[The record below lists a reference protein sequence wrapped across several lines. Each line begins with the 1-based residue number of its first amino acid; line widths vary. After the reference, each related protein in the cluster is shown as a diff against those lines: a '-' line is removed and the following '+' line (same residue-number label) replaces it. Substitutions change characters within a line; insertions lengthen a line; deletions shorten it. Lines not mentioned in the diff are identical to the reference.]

1 LPIQKPNS
9 PVNNSYG
16 QILKSSSILGGA
28 QGINYLIA
36 MARTK
41 VVAILLGPEGIGLVS
56 LYQSI
61 IDLVGNVAGLGIAS
75 SGVREVAEA
84 CASSDSRRIAVATQT
99 LKRLSWI
106 TGLLGWLVTAALSYP
121 LSQWILGSHLH
132 AGAIALLGVSL
143 LFGMASGGQ
152 MACIQGMRRIGD
164 LAKLQILSMC
174 MSTAVAIGIY
184 FWLKEKGILPVLISS
199 AIISFAGSWWYAS
212 KLRIAK
218 IDLDWITTWQ
228 NSSRL
233 IQLGIAFMWS
243 ALMTA
248 GVAFAIRA
256 MITRDL
262 GIEANGIFQSAWAI
276 SGMFAGFIL
285 SAMGTDFYPRLTAAA
300 HDNSVM
306 NKLVNEQTEVGLL
319 LALPGL
325 VGTIVFAPIVMKIFY
340 SAKFVAGADLL
351 PWMVLG
357 ILFKI
362 ISWPMGFIQLAK
374 GATRWFIASETFF
387 GISLGGLTFFLLK
400 FKGLEGAAYSFVLIY
415 LVYIILML
423 YTSKKLSN
431 FIWNKQNIELFIKA
445 GAIVAGSFASVQLLS
460 QRFNFLIGIILCIIS
475 CIISWIELKQR
486 VKKI

>member
-1 LPIQKPNS
+1 
-9 PVNNSYG
+9 
-16 QILKSSSILGGA
+16 
-28 QGINYLIA
+28 

-84 CASSDSRRIAVATQT
+84 CASNDSRRIAVATQT
-99 LKRLSWI
+99 LKRLSWL
-106 TGLLGWLVTAALSYP
+106 TGVLGWLVTAALSYP

-132 AGAIALLGVSL
+132 AGAIALLGASL
-143 LFGMASGGQ
+143 LFTMASGGQ

-212 KLRIAK
+212 RLRIEK
-218 IDLDWITTWQ
+218 IDLDWISTWQ
-228 NSSRL
+228 NSKRL

-248 GVAFAIRA
+248 GVAFVIRA

-300 HDNSVM
+300 HDNAVM
-306 NKLVNEQTEVGLL
+306 NKLVNEQTEIGIL

-374 GATRWFIASETFF
+374 GATRWFVASETFF
-387 GISLGGLTFFLLK
+387 GISLGGLTFLLLK

-431 FIWNKQNIELFIKA
+431 FIWNKQNIQLFIKA
-445 GAIVAGSFASVQLLS
+445 GAIVAGSFASVQILS

-486 VKKI
+486 LKKI

>member
-1 LPIQKPNS
+1 
-9 PVNNSYG
+9 
-16 QILKSSSILGGA
+16 
-28 QGINYLIA
+28 

-41 VVAILLGPEGIGLVS
+41 VVAMLLGPEGIGLVS

-84 CASSDSRRIAVATQT
+84 CASNDSRRIAVATQT
-99 LKRLSWI
+99 LQRLSWL

-132 AGAIALLGVSL
+132 AGAIALLGASL
-143 LFGMASGGQ
+143 LFTMASGGQ
-152 MACIQGMRRIGD
+152 MACIQGMRRIGN
-164 LAKLQILSMC
+164 LAKLQILSTC

-212 KLRIAK
+212 KLCIEK
-218 IDLDWITTWQ
+218 IDLDWISTLQ
-228 NSSRL
+228 NSRRL

-248 GVAFAIRA
+248 GVAFAIRS
-256 MITRDL
+256 MITLDL

-285 SAMGTDFYPRLTAAA
+285 SAMGTDFYPRLTAVS
-300 HDNSVM
+300 HDNAAM
-306 NKLVNEQTEVGLL
+306 NKMVNEQTEIGIL

-325 VGTIVFAPIVMKIFY
+325 VGTIAFAPFVMKVFY
-340 SAKFVAGADLL
+340 SAKFLAGAELL

-357 ILFKI
+357 IFFKI

-374 GATRWFIASETFF
+374 GATPWFVASETLF
-387 GISLGGLTFFLLK
+387 GISLGGLTFLLLK
-400 FKGLEGAAYSFVLIY
+400 FKGLEGAAYSFALIY

-423 YTSKKLSN
+423 YTSKKLSD
-431 FIWNKQNIELFIKA
+431 FTWNKQSIQLFIKA
-445 GAIVAGSFASVQLLS
+445 GGIVALSFISMHFFS
-460 QRFNFLIGIILCIIS
+460 QKTNFFIGIILCIVS
-475 CIISWIELKQR
+475 SIISWIELKNR
-486 VKKI
+486 MKKYEK

>member
-1 LPIQKPNS
+1 
-9 PVNNSYG
+9 
-16 QILKSSSILGGA
+16 
-28 QGINYLIA
+28 

-84 CASSDSRRIAVATQT
+84 CASNDSRRIAVATQT
-99 LKRLSWI
+99 LKRLSWL
-106 TGLLGWLVTAALSYP
+106 TGVLGWLVTAALSYP

-132 AGAIALLGVSL
+132 AGAIALLGASL
-143 LFGMASGGQ
+143 LFTMASGGQ

-174 MSTAVAIGIY
+174 TSTAVAIGIY
-184 FWLKEKGILPVLISS
+184 FWLREKGILPVLISS

-212 KLRIAK
+212 KLRIEK
-218 IDLDWITTWQ
+218 IDLDWIATWQ
-228 NSSRL
+228 NSKRL

-248 GVAFAIRA
+248 GVAFTIRA

-306 NKLVNEQTEVGLL
+306 NKLVNEQTEIGLL
-319 LALPGL
+319 LALPSL
-325 VGTIVFAPIVMKIFY
+325 VGTIVFAPIIMKIFY

-374 GATRWFIASETFF
+374 GATRWFVASETLF
-387 GISLGGLTFFLLK
+387 GVSQLLLSAILLK
-400 FKGLEGAAYSFVLIY
+400 TFGLQGAAYSFATLYVIHAFAMLIISKRLSHFAWNAHAIRLLLLSLI
-415 LVYIILML
+415 LVGI
-423 YTSKKLSN
+423 T
-431 FIWNKQNIELFIKA
+431 LFIE
-445 GAIVAGSFASVQLLS
+445 GRTHEIPNL
-460 QRFNFLIGIILCIIS
+460 NIGIILFLLSVLICIREIMMRTS
-475 CIISWIELKQR
+475 IFNFLVDKFPSVRFFLK
-486 VKKI
+486 KHSK

>member
-1 LPIQKPNS
+1 
-9 PVNNSYG
+9 
-16 QILKSSSILGGA
+16 
-28 QGINYLIA
+28 

>member
-1 LPIQKPNS
+1 
-9 PVNNSYG
+9 
-16 QILKSSSILGGA
+16 
-28 QGINYLIA
+28 
-36 MARTK
+36 M
-41 VVAILLGPEGIGLVS
+41 VAILLGPEGIGLVS

-84 CASSDSRRIAVATQT
+84 CASNDSRRIAVATQT
-99 LKRLSWI
+99 LKRLSWL
-106 TGLLGWLVTAALSYP
+106 TGVLGWLVTAALSYP

-132 AGAIALLGVSL
+132 AGAIALLGASL
-143 LFGMASGGQ
+143 LFTMASGGQ

-212 KLRIAK
+212 RLRIEK
-218 IDLDWITTWQ
+218 IDLDWISTWQ
-228 NSSRL
+228 NSKRL

-248 GVAFAIRA
+248 GVAFVIRA

-300 HDNSVM
+300 HDNAVM
-306 NKLVNEQTEVGLL
+306 NKLVNEQTEIGIL

-374 GATRWFIASETFF
+374 GATRWFVASETFF
-387 GISLGGLTFFLLK
+387 GISLGGLTFLLLK

-431 FIWNKQNIELFIKA
+431 FIWNKQNIQLFIKA
-445 GAIVAGSFASVQLLS
+445 GAIVAGSFASVQILS

-486 VKKI
+486 LKKI

>member
-1 LPIQKPNS
+1 
-9 PVNNSYG
+9 
-16 QILKSSSILGGA
+16 
-28 QGINYLIA
+28 

-84 CASSDSRRIAVATQT
+84 CASNDSRRIAVATQT
-99 LKRLSWI
+99 LKRLSWL

-121 LSQWILGSHLH
+121 LSQWVLGSHLH
-132 AGAIALLGVSL
+132 AGAIALLGASL
-143 LFGMASGGQ
+143 LFTMASGGQ

-164 LAKLQILSMC
+164 LAKLQILCMC
-174 MSTAVAIGIY
+174 TSTAVAIAIY

-199 AIISFAGSWWYAS
+199 AIISLAGSWWYAS
-212 KLRIAK
+212 KLRIEK
-218 IDLDWITTWQ
+218 IDLDWISTWQ
-228 NSSRL
+228 NSKRL
-233 IQLGIAFMWS
+233 IQLGMAFMWS

-300 HDNSVM
+300 HDNAVM
-306 NKLVNEQTEVGLL
+306 NKLVNEQTEIGIL

-374 GATRWFIASETFF
+374 GATRWFVASETFF
-387 GISLGGLTFFLLK
+387 GIGLGGLTFLLLK

-431 FIWNKQNIELFIKA
+431 FIWNKQNIQLFIKA

-460 QRFNFLIGIILCIIS
+460 QKFNFLIGIILCIIS

-486 VKKI
+486 LKKI

>member
-1 LPIQKPNS
+1 
-9 PVNNSYG
+9 
-16 QILKSSSILGGA
+16 
-28 QGINYLIA
+28 

-84 CASSDSRRIAVATQT
+84 CASNDSRRIAVATQT
-99 LKRLSWI
+99 LKRLSWL

-132 AGAIALLGVSL
+132 AGSIALLGASL
-143 LFGMASGGQ
+143 LFTMASGGQ

-174 MSTAVAIGIY
+174 TSTAVAIGIY
-184 FWLKEKGILPVLISS
+184 FWLREKGILPVLISS
-199 AIISFAGSWWYAS
+199 AIISFAGSWWYTS
-212 KLRIAK
+212 KLRIEK
-218 IDLDWITTWQ
+218 IDLDWISTWQ
-228 NSSRL
+228 NSKRL
-233 IQLGIAFMWS
+233 IELGIAFMWS

-285 SAMGTDFYPRLTAAA
+285 SAMGTDFYPRLSAVS
-300 HDNSVM
+300 HDNALV
-306 NKLVNEQTEVGLL
+306 NKMVNEQTEIGIL

-325 VGTIVFAPIVMKIFY
+325 VGTIVFAPIVMKFFY

-374 GATRWFIASETFF
+374 GATRWFVASETIF
-387 GISLGGLTFFLLK
+387 GISQLLLSAILLK
-400 FKGLEGAAYSFVLIY
+400 TFGLQGAAYSFATLYGIHTFAMLIVSQRLSHFAWNTHAIRLLLLSLF
-415 LVYIILML
+415 LVAI
-423 YTSKKLSN
+423 T
-431 FIWNKQNIELFIKA
+431 LFIEKWTHK
-445 GAIVAGSFASVQLLS
+445 IPD
-460 QRFNFLIGIILCIIS
+460 FNIGIILFLLTFFICIREIVTRT
-475 CIISWIELKQR
+475 IIFNFLFEKFPSIKFLLK
-486 VKKI
+486 KHSK

>member
-1 LPIQKPNS
+1 
-9 PVNNSYG
+9 
-16 QILKSSSILGGA
+16 
-28 QGINYLIA
+28 

-84 CASSDSRRIAVATQT
+84 CASNDSRRIAVATQT
-99 LKRLSWI
+99 LKRLSWL

-132 AGAIALLGVSL
+132 AGSIALLGASL
-143 LFGMASGGQ
+143 LFTMASGGQ

-174 MSTAVAIGIY
+174 TSTAVAIGIY
-184 FWLKEKGILPVLISS
+184 FWLREKGILPVLISS
-199 AIISFAGSWWYAS
+199 AIISFAGSWWYTS
-212 KLRIAK
+212 KLRIEK
-218 IDLDWITTWQ
+218 IDLDWISTWQ
-228 NSSRL
+228 NSKRL
-233 IQLGIAFMWS
+233 IELGIAFMWS

-285 SAMGTDFYPRLTAAA
+285 SAMGTDFYPRLSAVS
-300 HDNSVM
+300 HDNALV
-306 NKLVNEQTEVGLL
+306 NKMVNEQTEIGIL

-325 VGTIVFAPIVMKIFY
+325 VGTIVFAPIVMKVFY
-340 SAKFVAGADLL
+340 TAKFLAGGELL
-351 PWMVLG
+351 PWLVLG
-357 ILFKI
+357 IFFKI

-374 GATRWFIASETFF
+374 GATRWFVASETLF
-387 GISLGGLTFFLLK
+387 GISLGVLTFLLLN
-400 FKGLEGAAYSFVLIY
+400 FQGLKGAAYAFTLIY
-415 LVYIILML
+415 LLYMVLMIYISKKLSYFIWNKRNAQLFIKVGGIVSIALVLAQLNSNKVYIILE
-423 YTSKKLSN
+423 T
-431 FIWNKQNIELFIKA
+431 ILFTI
-445 GAIVAGSFASVQLLS
+445 SF
-460 QRFNFLIGIILCIIS
+460 IIS
-475 CIISWIELKQR
+475 FKEIKR
-486 VKKI
+486 RMKINIG

>member
-1 LPIQKPNS
+1 
-9 PVNNSYG
+9 
-16 QILKSSSILGGA
+16 
-28 QGINYLIA
+28 

-84 CASSDSRRIAVATQT
+84 CASNDSRRIAVATQT
-99 LKRLSWI
+99 LKRLSWL

-132 AGAIALLGVSL
+132 AGAIALLGASL
-143 LFGMASGGQ
+143 LFTMASGGQ

-174 MSTAVAIGIY
+174 TSTAVAIGIY
-184 FWLKEKGILPVLISS
+184 FWLREKGILPVLISS

-212 KLRIAK
+212 KLRIEK
-218 IDLDWITTWQ
+218 IDLDWISTWQ
-228 NSSRL
+228 NSKRL

-300 HDNSVM
+300 PDNAVM
-306 NKLVNEQTEVGLL
+306 NKLVNEQTEIGIL

-325 VGTIVFAPIVMKIFY
+325 VGTIVFAPIVMKVFY
-340 SAKFVAGADLL
+340 SAKFLAGAELL

-374 GATRWFIASETFF
+374 GATRWFVASETLF
-387 GISLGGLTFFLLK
+387 GVSLGGLTFLLLK
-400 FKGLEGAAYSFVLIY
+400 FKGLEGVAYSFALIY
-415 LVYIILML
+415 LFYIILML

-431 FIWNKQNIELFIKA
+431 FIWNQQNIRLFIKA
-445 GAIVAGSFASVQLLS
+445 AGIVALSFISVHLFS
-460 QRFNFLIGIILCIIS
+460 QKISFFMGIILCIVS
-475 CIISWIELKQR
+475 SIISWIELKNR
-486 VKKI
+486 IKKHET